1 MFNRDITKIDFSFKI
16 QEDLEML
23 KLFRIKEIEDKIALE
38 QSKPIKD
45 KYKIWEL
52 KQNKN
57 KWSIGLFNQHM
68 KDYEIY
74 KELFYS
80 YLKSKNTKYYYAYEH
95 KERNN
100 NIVKYLR
107 KIRRHSQH
115 HLSLP
120 STVRLVSKEFNIFE
134 QHIREILSEIRKNI
148 EKGAWNDTY
157 IRTRVWPNRTVCW

>member
-1 MFNRDITKIDFSFKI
+1 MFDKDITKLEFTFKI

-23 KLFRIKEIEDKIALE
+23 KQFRIKEIEDEIILE
-38 QSKPIKD
+38 KSKPIKD
-45 KYKIWEL
+45 RYKLWEL
-52 KQNKN
+52 KQSKN

-80 YLKSKNTKYYYAYEH
+80 YLKSKNIEYYYASEH

-107 KIRRHSQH
+107 KIRRHSYH
-115 HLSLP
+115 HLGLP

-134 QHIREILSEIRKNI
+134 QHAREILSEIRKNI
-148 EKGAWNDTY
+148 EKGA
-157 IRTRVWPNRTVCW
+157 